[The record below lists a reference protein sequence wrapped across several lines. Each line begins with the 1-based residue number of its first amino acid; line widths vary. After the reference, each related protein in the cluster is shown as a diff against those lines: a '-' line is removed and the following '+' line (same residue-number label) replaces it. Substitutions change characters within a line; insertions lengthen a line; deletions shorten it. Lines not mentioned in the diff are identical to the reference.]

1 MKWIMKE
8 PKRGDMIR
16 VASGSIYHFGIYVSD
31 DEVIQ
36 FGLAP
41 SQRAVLRDSEV
52 EVLSSDIYTFL
63 AGGFLEVCEF
73 DRKERKKNRK
83 PDEVI
88 AYARSKIG
96 MRGYNIIYNNCE
108 HFANECISGK
118 PSCEQADRV
127 REMFRNMPV
136 VDVYLAPLPEKD
148 IGEPLA
154 CPVRQADIDAVSND
168 RVKRE
173 KYYVWKLFEYGL
185 MRSLGI
191 KIEDLTFTKDASG
204 RYMTDRVEFSLSHS
218 KDALAVAVSRA
229 PVGVDIEDM
238 DTPCREGMPR
248 RFMTDSEYE
257 KYESLSCDE
266 KQRFF
271 VTTWTAKEALFKA
284 SHKDV
289 FVATDI
295 DSNNALL
302 KSYEKSVGGREFSL
316 SVATATPERIRIY
329 ENIVL

>member
-1 MKWIMKE
+1 MKWVMKE
-8 PKRGDMIR
+8 PTRGDMIR

-41 SQRAVLRDSEV
+41 SQQVLLRDSEV
-52 EVLSSDIYTFL
+52 EVLSSDIYGFL

-83 PDEVI
+83 PDQVV

-96 MRGYNIIYNNCE
+96 TRGYNIIYNNCE

-127 REMFRNMPV
+127 RELFRNMPV
-136 VDVYLAPLPEKD
+136 VDVYLAALPEKD
-148 IGEPLA
+148 ISEPLA
-154 CPVRQADIDAVSND
+154 SEVRQADIDSVSND

-173 KYYVWKLFEYGL
+173 KYYVWKLLEYGL

-191 KIEDLTFTKDASG
+191 KIEELSFTRDKSG

-218 KDALAVAVSRA
+218 KGALAVAVSRA
-229 PVGVDIEDM
+229 PVGVDIEDVE
-238 DTPCREGMPR
+238 TACREGMPR
-248 RFMTDSEYE
+248 RFMTDGEYE
-257 KYESLSCDE
+257 RYKSLPEDE

-271 VTTWTAKEALFKA
+271 ITAWTAKEALFKA
-284 SHKDV
+284 SHKEA

-295 DSNNALL
+295 DSNSTSL
-302 KSYEKSVGGREFSL
+302 KSYEISVGGRAYSL